1 MRKLIT
7 PYLISSNFLSQVNLP
22 SWVLK
27 SESRSPEKVLPLL
40 EALEMAKKNVAYYAL
55 DLSFSG
61 LQSALEALPVEKF
74 KFVRVG
80 ALYGTFNDGVH
91 WLKETS
97 GVKDLPHTLLLFGLT
112 IGNFSRTDA
121 ANFLRDIADGAL
133 AANPDESSI
142 LLSLDSCKVPTKVL
156 RAYTAE
162 GVCPFALE
170 SLEYGNS
177 LFIEKD
183 MSAKPVFQVNDWHF
197 LSEWNYRLGRH
208 EASLITRN
216 HDVRLGAPLDGIVVQ
231 KHEKVLFG
239 CSHKYDAEER
249 KELFKSAGLKA
260 VNGWSAKGC
269 DVAFY
274 QLKL

>member
-1 MRKLIT
+1 M
-7 PYLISSNFLSQVNLP
+7 NLANR
-22 SWVLK
+22 VLK
-27 SESRSPEKVLPLL
+27 SESRSPEKVLLLL
-40 EALEMAKKNVAYYAL
+40 EALEMAKKNITYYAL
-55 DLSFSG
+55 DISFSG

-74 KFVRVG
+74 NFVRVG
-80 ALYGTFNDGVH
+80 ALYGTFEDGVR

-121 ANFLRDIADGAL
+121 ISFLRDIADGAL
-133 AANPDESSI
+133 AANPDKSSI

-162 GVCPFALE
+162 GVCPFALA

-177 LFIEKD
+177 LFIQKETSTK
-183 MSAKPVFQVNDWHF
+183 SVFQVDDWHF
-197 LSEWNYRLGRH
+197 LSEWNYSLGRH
-208 EASLITRN
+208 EASLITRG
-216 HDVRLGAPLDGIVVQ
+216 HDVRLGAPLDGIVVE

-239 CSHKYDAEER
+239 CSYKYDAGER
-249 KELFKSAGLKA
+249 KGLFMSAGLKA
-260 VNGWSAKGC
+260 VNEWSTKGC